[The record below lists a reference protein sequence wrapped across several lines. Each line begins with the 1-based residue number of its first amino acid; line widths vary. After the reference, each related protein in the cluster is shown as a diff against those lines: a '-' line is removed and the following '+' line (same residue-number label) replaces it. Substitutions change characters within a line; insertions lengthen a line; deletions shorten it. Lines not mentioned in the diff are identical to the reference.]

1 MKFITLHSEKRT
13 YLVNP
18 ITITCMFEDG
28 NTTRVCFDGT
38 EYIIVKET
46 LEEIAALIEGR

>member
-1 MKFITLHSEKRT
+1 MKFITLHGKNDT

-18 ITITCMFEDG
+18 ITISCVIALGDQSK
-28 NTTRVCFDGT
+28 VCFDGQ